1 MDGMR
6 RMMSNLQIIERLCRL
21 LDEAQGIIREQAALL
36 AMHGIETDDGEI
48 ERRRGELLGEIER
61 SI

>member
-6 RMMSNLQIIERLCRL
+6 RMMSNLQIIERLCGL
-21 LDEAQGIIREQAALL
+21 LDAAQGIIREQAALL

-48 ERRRGELLGEIER
+48 ERRRGKLLGEIER